1 MGQLLPTLPTK
12 EYYRKRKRGLFPDF
26 ENKPLNEHVD

>member
-1 MGQLLPTLPTK
+1 MGQLLPTK

-26 ENKPLNEHVD
+26 ENKPLNEQVD